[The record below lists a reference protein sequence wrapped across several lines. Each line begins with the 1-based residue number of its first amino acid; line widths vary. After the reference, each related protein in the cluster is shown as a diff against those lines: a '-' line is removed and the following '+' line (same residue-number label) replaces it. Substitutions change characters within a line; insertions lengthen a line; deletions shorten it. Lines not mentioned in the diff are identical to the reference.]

1 MMQRAYARLH
11 QTRTGFP
18 TPAYVSNVS
27 CDSKDGVRAGIEAKR
42 NLVTSRQ
49 RRVINYL
56 QTDGQT
62 GLTAGFP
69 SVDDMHKKV
78 VLRPALAVGLL

>member
-11 QTRTGFP
+11 QHDVRAKQTKVCDAERTGFP
-18 TPAYVSNVS
+18 TPAYASNVS

-62 GLTAGFP
+62 GLTAGF
-69 SVDDMHKKV
+69 SV
-78 VLRPALAVGLL
+78 RR